1 MIKPAMTVT
10 IREFPDD
17 FIREIT
23 EADQLKSA
31 ERKDIL
37 SKWRKK

>member
-1 MIKPAMTVT
+1 MTVT

-17 FIREIT
+17 FVRDIT
-23 EADQLKSA
+23 KVDSA
-31 ERKDIL
+31 EICRRKDIL